1 MDQAIAQKTWIL
13 RNWSFSYIGFGK
25 SKLNIHW
32 ILWFIVIRTYYVRFF
47 SYRNKTT
54 CLEIMIMDRYII
66 QIMFQDVYNPGHFA
80 RAILLTSSEG
90 NTENLS
96 NNPAITSSMI
106 IPCTNTKAIKH
117 GLNTDNLSNFLLFI
131 FHFSKYKII

>member
-25 SKLNIHW
+25 SKLNSSTFQVYGLLW
-32 ILWFIVIRTYYVRFF
+32 IYYVRFF

-117 GLNTDNLSNFLLFI
+117 GLNTHNLSNFLLFSL
-131 FHFSKYKII
+131 FF